1 MSTEVTI
8 WNDDKSLE
16 EVKKLFAP
24 NLTNIEFSMFVQMGK
39 ATGLNPFLRE
49 IWAVKFGNNPAQIFV
64 GRDGYR
70 KSAQS
75 YPKYDYHYAEAVYSN
90 DYFKSQDG
98 VYHHE
103 FNLKDRGELVGA
115 FCNVKRKDSTRPI
128 SVFVE
133 FKEYDLK
140 QSIWKTKPA
149 TMIKKVAESQALR
162 MAFQEKFAGTYEE
175 NELDSEELSSQN
187 SSRYESKQAQP
198 AQLPSM
204 PPPIENRYD
213 EAIKVCEEGL
223 DFLVGEIEKDIKS
236 SGLPFGESNEDKK
249 FIYEMAQEIA
259 DTYDIDK
266 RKNDSLIKTICRTVL
281 TKNPTKETIGKE
293 ITQLF
298 YDVKK
303 NRPEEINS

>member
-1 MSTEVTI
+1 MSTELTI
-8 WNDDKSLE
+8 WNDEKNLE

-24 NLTNIEFSMFVQMGK
+24 NLTAVEFSMFVQMGK

-175 NELDSEELSSQN
+175 NELDNEELSNQN
-187 SSRYESKQAQP
+187 YSRYEVSQSQTAK
-198 AQLPSM
+198 LPSM
-204 PPPIENRYD
+204 PPD
-213 EAIKVCEEGL
+213 EKIIDVQKEEVPPL
-223 DFLVGEIEKDIKS
+223 QNK
-236 SGLPFGESNEDKK
+236 LPFGESKEDKK
-249 FIYEMAQEIA
+249 LIFEKATQISSAFS
-259 DTYDIDK
+259 IDAG
-266 RKNDSLIKTICRTVL
+266 KNEELIKKICRNVLL
-281 TKNPTKETIGKE
+281 TKDLTEKSIDMHLN
-293 ITQLF
+293 QLF
-298 YDVKK
+298 YDVRK
-303 NRPEEINS
+303 NKPEEINA

>member
-1 MSTEVTI
+1 MSTELTI
-8 WNDDKSLE
+8 WNDEKNLE

-24 NLTNIEFSMFVQMGK
+24 NLSAMEFSMFVQMGK

-49 IWAVKFGNNPAQIFV
+49 IWAVKFGNNAAQIFV

-70 KSAQS
+70 KSAQA

-90 DYFKSQDG
+90 DYFKAQDG

-103 FNLKDRGELVGA
+103 FNLKDRGEIVGA

-162 MAFQEKFAGTYEE
+162 MAFQERFAGTYEE
-175 NELDSEELSSQN
+175 NEIDTDKLSTQN
-187 SSRYESKQAQP
+187 SSRYDSKSTQV

-204 PPPIENRYD
+204 PNDEKIIDVEKNEPSSEPVKTNR
-213 EAIKVCEEGL
+213 
-223 DFLVGEIEKDIKS
+223 
-236 SGLPFGESNEDKK
+236 LPFGESKEDKK
-249 FIYEMAQEIA
+249 SIFEKANQIAPAFSIEVSKNEEMVKNVCRNVLSIKDLSEKNIDMHLSQMF
-259 DTYDIDK
+259 YDI
-266 RKNDSLIKTICRTVL
+266 
-281 TKNPTKETIGKE
+281 
-293 ITQLF
+293 
-298 YDVKK
+298 KK
-303 NRPEEINS
+303 NRPQEINT

>member
-1 MSTEVTI
+1 MSTELTI

-98 VYHHE
+98 VYQHE
-103 FNLKDRGELVGA
+103 FNLRDRGELVGA
-115 FCNVKRKDSTRPI
+115 FCNVKRKDSSRPI

-133 FKEYDLK
+133 FREYDLK

-175 NELDSEELSSQN
+175 NELDNEELSSQN
-187 SSRYESKQAQP
+187 SSRYETKQTQT
-198 AQLPSM
+198 AQLPSIF
-204 PPPIENRYD
+204 PPIE
-213 EAIKVCEEGL
+213 
-223 DFLVGEIEKDIKS
+223 FLVITEGAGGGPNDVIEQKTNE
-236 SGLPFGESNEDKK
+236 LPFGESKEDKK
-249 FIYEMAQEIA
+249 LIFEKANKISTVFSINV
-259 DTYDIDK
+259 I
-266 RKNDSLIKTICRTVL
+266 KNEELIKTICRNVL
-281 TKNPTKETIGKE
+281 LIKDVSEKSIDMHLS
-293 ITQLF
+293 QLF
-298 YDVKK
+298 HDVKK
-303 NRPEEINS
+303 NRPEEIIQ